1 MKPIQF
7 ETDFQPLLLECQ
19 PKTICELGTH
29 NGRTASQMC
38 RFILSTYNYA
48 ITYTGYDAFDA
59 ITPEQSLHE
68 EINGK
73 GLGKEEQ
80 ALRWLSKVSKEF
92 PNRLDYKLI
101 KGMTNETLTPQ
112 KFDFVYIDA
121 GHSYE
126 SVLFDYQNVK
136 ESKMIVFDDAW
147 MDSVKKFLKDHIE
160 PYYEIQYG
168 KERDIAIIRNYQ

>member
-1 MKPIQF
+1 MKPNQF
-7 ETDFQPLLLECQ
+7 KTDFQPLLLECQ
-19 PKTICELGTH
+19 PKSIGEIGTH

-38 RFILSTYNYA
+38 RFILSSYNYD
-48 ITYTGYDAFDA
+48 ITYTGYDAFDT
-59 ITPEQSLHE
+59 ISPEQSEYE

-80 ALRWLSKVSKEF
+80 ARRWLAKVCKEF
-92 PNRLDYKLI
+92 PNRLEYTLV
-101 KGMTNETLTPQ
+101 KGMTTDTLKPI

-126 SVLFDYQNVK
+126 SVLWDYQNVK

-147 MDSVKKFLKDHIE
+147 MDSVKQFLKDHIE
-160 PYYEIQYG
+160 PNYEIQYG
-168 KERDIAIIRNYQ
+168 KDRDIAIIRNY